1 MFDKKENPNFLSLI
15 LAHKVENLSNQSIQ
29 ILFAR

>member
-1 MFDKKENPNFLSLI
+1 MFDEKENPNFLSLI
-15 LAHKVENLSNQSIQ
+15 LARKVENLSNQSIQ